1 MTRGIV
7 QAGENALLALVLA
20 AIVVLP
26 IAEAV
31 LRKTLDSGIAGSAT
45 LVQHLT
51 LLASM
56 IGAAVAARD
65 GKLLALFNV
74 VQGPGSH
81 GAALARVAAH
91 ALGAAVASLL
101 CAASIQLVLS
111 ERAAGNT
118 LMQAL
123 PIWVAQSVLPAGF
136 AVVALRLVLRG
147 AEGWTARAVAAS
159 AVAAVLASAPLWSP
173 YAAVWFYPALAAL
186 VAAVLIGTP
195 VFAVLGGTAIFLF
208 GQQEAPIASLA
219 LDHYRLVV
227 NPSLPAIP
235 LFTLAGFML
244 AAGDAPQRLTRVFQA
259 FFGHFRGGAAVAA
272 VTVAAFF
279 TAFTGASGV
288 TILALGGILLP
299 LLVGASY
306 RERDALGLVAGAG
319 SLGALL
325 PPCLPVVLYAIV
337 AKISIEQ
344 MFLAAFVPGLLMI
357 ALAAFW
363 GMQRDRREAAG
374 VPAFDWNE
382 AKLAVRAAKWE
393 LALPAVA
400 LAGLLGGFATPVE
413 AAALTALYA
422 FVVEALVRGGLR
434 EPRRLLAAA
443 TECGALIGGVL
454 LILGVALG
462 LTNYLVDI
470 QLPER
475 AVTWAT
481 QTIRS
486 KELFLLALNV
496 LLLAA
501 GCLMD
506 VFSAIVVLAPI
517 LVPIGLAFG
526 VDPVHLGVI
535 FLANLE
541 LGYLTPPVGVNLFYA
556 SLRFNKPIPE
566 VCRAVAPLFAPLAA
580 GVLVITYA
588 PWLSTAL
595 PAAFR

>member
-1 MTRGIV
+1 MRPAIH
-7 QAGENALLALVLA
+7 AGENALLALVLA
-20 AIVVLP
+20 SIAAVP
-26 IAEAV
+26 ITEAV
-31 LRKTLDSGIAGSAT
+31 LRKTLGTGISGAAT

-51 LLASM
+51 LVASM
-56 IGAAVAARD
+56 LGAAVAARD
-65 GKLLALFNV
+65 GKLLTLFNV
-74 VQGPGSH
+74 VRGR
-81 GAALARVAAH
+81 GARSASLIRAGAH
-91 ALGAAVASLL
+91 AAGAAVAGLL
-101 CAASIQLVLS
+101 CAASFQLMLV
-111 ERAAGNT
+111 ERAAGT
-118 LMQAL
+118 LLMQSL
-123 PIWVAQSVLPAGF
+123 PVWMAQAVLPAGF
-136 AVVALRLVLRG
+136 ALVAVRLVLGG
-147 AEGWTARAVAAS
+147 ADGWAARAAAGGTVAAL
-159 AVAAVLASAPLWSP
+159 LASTPLWS
-173 YAAVWFYPALAAL
+173 AHVNLWFYPAAAAL
-186 VAAVLIGTP
+186 AAAVLIGAP
-195 VFAVLGGTAIFLF
+195 VFGVLGGAAIFLF
-208 GQQEAPIASLA
+208 AQERAPIASLA

-235 LFTLAGFML
+235 LFTLAGFIL

-259 FFGHFRGGAAVAA
+259 LFGHFRGGVGIAA

-279 TAFTGASGV
+279 TAFTGGSGV
-288 TILALGGILLP
+288 TILALGGLLLP
-299 LLVGASY
+299 LLVGARYS
-306 RERDALGLVAGAG
+306 ERDALGLVAGSG

-337 AKISIEQ
+337 AKVSIEQ
-344 MFLAAFVPGLLMI
+344 MFLGAFLPGILMI
-357 ALAAFW
+357 ALAAAW
-363 GMQRDRREAAG
+363 GMRRDRRDPAAI
-374 VPAFDWNE
+374 PAFDWNE
-382 AKLAVRAAKWE
+382 AKRAAGAAKWE

-400 LAGLLGGFATPVE
+400 LGGLLGGFATPVE

-422 FVVEALVRGGLR
+422 AVVEGVVHRGLR
-434 EPRRLLAAA
+434 RPQRLLAAV

-454 LILGVALG
+454 LIHGVALG

-475 AVTWAT
+475 AVSWAT

-486 KELFLLALNV
+486 KVLFLLALNV
-496 LLLAA
+496 LLVVA

-556 SLRFNKPIPE
+556 SSRFGKPIAE
-566 VCRAVAPLFAPLAA
+566 VCRAVLPLFLPLAA
-580 GVLVITYA
+580 GLLAITYL

-595 PAAFR
+595 PGAFR